1 MVYLKVNLKIYHFYY
16 IHTKIEKIT
25 KNFACQINA
34 GENILG
40 NKKLVNL
47 SRRLEDVLIKAEA
60 KWAGVLE
67 RYHIRLMNHRAI
79 GVSTSP
85 ELLKLLHEAE

>member
-34 GENILG
+34 GENILD

-47 SRRLEDVLIKAEA
+47 SRRFEDVLKQKQNGQECWRDTIFA
-60 KWAGVLE
+60 
-67 RYHIRLMNHRAI
+67 
-79 GVSTSP
+79 S
-85 ELLKLLHEAE
+85 